1 MAAGSENDGRWA
13 PDPSIVAAVRC
24 AIEAQREIQVRNDGL
39 PADRRIEF
47 RIGIHVGD
55 VIVERDDLLGDG
67 VHLAARLEGIAAASG
82 QGKAPAGGT
91 RPGLFCWAALG
102 GTGGPPSE

>member
-24 AIEAQREIQVRNDGL
+24 AIEVQREMQVRNDGL
-39 PADRRIEF
+39 PADRRIDF

-55 VIVERDDLLGDG
+55 G
-67 VHLAARLEGIAAASG
+67 VNIAARLEDIAAASG